1 MAENRKMM
9 RYAVY
14 RIDLPESPGAG
25 ALDKQELIDYFESD
39 LPVEVHT
46 YSTVGLKANA
56 HMLLWILADEPR
68 DLQEFEV
75 GLNKT
80 SLGRQM
86 FCSHSFLAMTKPS
99 QYLGGHKHEGQEGA
113 DRSAG
118 PVGGSYLFVYPMV
131 KKREW
136 YSVPF
141 EERRKMMGEHFKVGH
156 KYPGITIHTGY
167 SFGIDDQE
175 FVVAF
180 EGESVGE
187 FLDLVQELRESAA
200 SRYTERETPIFT
212 AVRAPLK
219 EILDQIVLG

>member
-1 MAENRKMM
+1 MAENRKLM

-14 RIDLPESPGAG
+14 RFDQPASPGAG
-25 ALDKQELIDYFESD
+25 TLDKQELIDYFESN

-46 YSTVGLKANA
+46 YSTVGLKADA
-56 HMLLWILADEPR
+56 QMLLWILADEPR
-68 DLQEFEV
+68 HLQEFEI
-75 GLNKT
+75 GLNQT

-86 FCSHSFLAMTKPS
+86 RCSDSFLAMTKPS
-99 QYLGGHKHEGQEGA
+99 QYLGGHKHEGQESV
-113 DRSAG
+113 DRPAG
-118 PVGGSYLFVYPMV
+118 PLGASYLFVYPMV

-136 YSVPF
+136 YSLLF

-180 EGESVGE
+180 EGESLGE

-219 EILDQIVLG
+219 EILDQIVLA

>member
-1 MAENRKMM
+1 MAENRKLM

-14 RIDLPESPGAG
+14 RLDQPLSPEPGPM
-25 ALDKQELIDYFESD
+25 DKQELIDYFESD

-46 YSTVGLKANA
+46 YSTVGLKASVQ
-56 HMLLWILADEPR
+56 MLLWVLADEPR

-99 QYLGGHKHEGQEGA
+99 QYLGSHKHEGQEGA
-113 DRSAG
+113 DRPAG
-118 PVGGSYLFVYPMV
+118 PVGSSYLFVYPMV

-136 YSVPF
+136 YSLPF

-219 EILDQIVLG
+219 EILDQIVLE